1 MLFWCPIGV
10 RKAQEPP
17 IATAIQ
23 SQLKQVGIDA
33 KVSVGNSSEIP
44 ARHKDGSLEMG
55 LVSRLYSIVPD
66 AIGTLRD
73 DYKPGGSDWG
83 ATGWAHEELNGLA
96 ETMAQTSDPVARA
109 PMQKRAI
116 AILQSELP
124 SIPVTWS
131 ELAIVANKRV
141 TGLRIDPLEVNYG
154 LAAIR
159 WAQ

>member
-1 MLFWCPIGV
+1 M
-10 RKAQEPP
+10 
-17 IATAIQ
+17 
-23 SQLKQVGIDA
+23 
-33 KVSVGNSSEIP
+33 
-44 ARHKDGSLEMG
+44 
-55 LVSRLYSIVPD
+55 PD

-73 DYKPGGSDWG
+73 DYNSGGSDWG
-83 ATGWAHEELNGLA
+83 ATGWANDELNALV
-96 ETMAQTSDPVARA
+96 ETMAQTSEPAARA

-154 LAAIR
+154 LTSIR